1 MDTNDTTEQER
12 GWTRP
17 SRRAVVRGAGTGLL
31 AASAL
36 TGVASGR
43 PNRSKGKG
51 KGRSNDDGK
60 SDTAGRPTLVAS
72 TPECETLRVEYT
84 RGNPPVQVFVD
95 GPETLRTRLD
105 DGNRSVTWT
114 VDPGEY
120 VVTGKPGKGG
130 SKGNPAVVVDGSPVT
145 VEKCERGLTATF
157 QCTGA
162 GVGQY
167 TLTNPNDVDATVDVV
182 GTADGESF
190 PFQYPVPAEST
201 ATVPPGSAF
210 RADGSWTY
218 EFTAT
223 LDDGESTPRAVN
235 GESPWT
241 DTPDCS

>member
-1 MDTNDTTEQER
+1 
-12 GWTRP
+12 
-17 SRRAVVRGAGTGLL
+17 
-31 AASAL
+31 
-36 TGVASGR
+36 
-43 PNRSKGKG
+43 
-51 KGRSNDDGK
+51 
-60 SDTAGRPTLVAS
+60 
-72 TPECETLRVEYT
+72 
-84 RGNPPVQVFVD
+84 
-95 GPETLRTRLD
+95 
-105 DGNRSVTWT
+105 
-114 VDPGEY
+114 
-120 VVTGKPGKGG
+120 
-130 SKGNPAVVVDGSPVT
+130 
-145 VEKCERGLTATF
+145 
-157 QCTGA
+157 
-162 GVGQY
+162 VGQY